1 MTDAIAVDEVTVT
14 YSDGTEAVQGID
26 MHVPEGEFFGF
37 LGPNGAG
44 KTTTIEM
51 LVTRLEPTS
60 GSVTVN
66 GFDPRTENRKVR
78 RSVGYMAQETSV
90 DKELTAREN
99 IQFACE
105 AYGVPRD
112 ERIDELLSLAD
123 LPADKSPKT
132 FSGGMKKR
140 LDVTTA
146 LVHNPPI
153 VFLDEPTTGLDP
165 KARNRLWEYF
175 REINEQGTTIFLTTQ
190 YLEEADQLCDRIA
203 VIKAGEIVA
212 TGSPAELKRKV
223 GGDILDVEL
232 ADATDA
238 ALRATGVVADLTAF
252 DDATVQRTEA
262 GLSVASPQVRAH
274 GLDMLV
280 ALRDAG
286 FEITGFNVRSP
297 TLDDVFL
304 AITGEPTGEESDA
317 ETQDTGMLTLD
328 QEVDQ

>member
-1 MTDAIAVDEVTVT
+1 MTDAISAERIELT
-14 YSDGTEAVQGID
+14 YSDGTRAVDGVD
-26 MHVPEGEFFGF
+26 LHVGEGEFFGF

-51 LVTRLEPTS
+51 LVTLLEPT
-60 GSVTVN
+60 GGNVTVN
-66 GFDPRTENRKVR
+66 GFDPVTESRQVR

-105 AYGVPRD
+105 AYGVPPDD
-112 ERIDELLSLAD
+112 EHIDTLLSLAD
-123 LPADKSPKT
+123 LADVADERPRT

-165 KARNRLWEYF
+165 NARTRLWEYF
-175 REINEQGTTIFLTTQ
+175 REINAQGTTLFLTTQ
-190 YLEEADQLCDRIA
+190 YLEEADRLCDRLA
-203 VIKAGEIVA
+203 VIDTGEIIA
-212 TGSPAELKRKV
+212 TGPPAALKHEI

-232 ADATDA
+232 ADASGDT
-238 ALRATGVVADLTAF
+238 LERANELIADLTVF
-252 DDATVQRTEA
+252 TDATVQHTET
-262 GLSVASPQVRAH
+262 GLSVASSQVRSH
-274 GLDMLV
+274 GLDLLV

-297 TLDDVFL
+297 TLDDVFFAL
-304 AITGEPTGEESDA
+304 TGEPVDK
-317 ETQDTGMLTLD
+317 ETSPSSHTLD
-328 QEVDQ
+328 SEVAQ